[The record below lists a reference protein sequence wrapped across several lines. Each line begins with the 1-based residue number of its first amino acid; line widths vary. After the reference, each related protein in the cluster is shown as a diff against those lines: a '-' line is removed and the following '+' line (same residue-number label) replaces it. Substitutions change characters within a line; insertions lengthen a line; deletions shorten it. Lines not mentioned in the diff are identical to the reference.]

1 MDKPIELGTPETPVV
16 DIESELN
23 ELADQLLSWS
33 REQEDAKERLKTA
46 NTEIEVVE
54 RKMTEIMQALNR
66 TKFDY
71 NGILLYMYVSSF
83 PKMKDPDKFLEWC
96 KENGEEGI
104 WKYSVNPQ
112 TLRAWYKGKA
122 EQYAE
127 VLTGDGML
135 EIFEKIKIGK
145 RKA

>member
-1 MDKPIELGTPETPVV
+1 MDPIELGTPKTPMMDV
-16 DIESELN
+16 ESELN
-23 ELADQLLSWS
+23 ELADRLLSLGV
-33 REQEDAKERLKTA
+33 EKEEAEDRLKKA
-46 NTEIEVVE
+46 NGEIETIE
-54 RKMTEIMQALNR
+54 QKMAAILQALDR

-71 NGILLYMYVSSF
+71 RGTLLYMYVSSF
-83 PKMKDPDKFLEWC
+83 PKIKNPDRFLEWS

-104 WKYSVNPQ
+104 WKYTVNPQ